1 MVENVVRLYLS
12 SFRLGRHPGRLV
24 DLAAGGRQAAVIV
37 NAMDASTPDIRQQA
51 LQREFTSLGEL
62 GFDCVEVDLR
72 ERPSAATLAGFDVLW
87 VRGGNVFVLRRL
99 LADTGLDDV
108 LTSLLAEDRVVYAGY
123 SAGACVLGT
132 DLSELARVD
141 DAGAVDQPVLT
152 GLGLVDRPI
161 VPHVH
166 SPDHPESAACTAVS
180 AELDRRSV
188 AHWALRDGQVVL
200 IDGNEMELLA

>member
-1 MVENVVRLYLS
+1 MVENLVRLYLS
-12 SFRLGRHPGRLV
+12 SFRLGRHPDRLV
-24 DLAAGGRQAAVIV
+24 GLAAGGRRAAVIV
-37 NAMDASTPDIRQQA
+37 NAMDVAPADIRQQA
-51 LQREFTSLGEL
+51 VQRELTSLGDL

-72 ERPSAATLAGFDVLW
+72 ERPSATTLAGFDVLW

-108 LTSLLAEDRVVYAGY
+108 LAGLLAEDRFVYAGY

-132 DLSELARVD
+132 DLSELVRID
-141 DAGAVDQPVLT
+141 DAGAVEQPVLT
-152 GLGLVDRPI
+152 GLGLLDRPI

-180 AELDRRSV
+180 EDLDRRSV

-200 IDGNEMELLA
+200 VDGNQLQLLA